1 MSFEYGKVIRCAF
14 NDSDAYRLTV
24 LRYKMPNGGKSI
36 PYINIRVLYKNKDGE
51 EKSSKQGICLTYDEF
66 RDYFGQIE
74 LLLAKSKNQFQHQI
88 YGDVRR
94 QRRFNVTMDTVNFS
108 MTLIKKSGVVQ
119 AIMGPTSALR
129 SVLEK
134 KDEILKEAEEML
146 ISEDGKDEKPGKDE
160 IDIRTQFVGE
170 NEELDFEV

>member
-1 MSFEYGKVIRCAF
+1 MSFEYGKVFRCAV

-24 LRYKMPNGGKSI
+24 LRYKTPNGSKSI

-74 LLLAKSKNQFQHQI
+74 FLLSKGKNQFQHQV

-94 QRRFNVTMDTVNFS
+94 HRRFNVTFDTLNFS
-108 MTLIKKSGVVQ
+108 MTLFKKNGTIQ

-129 SVLEK
+129 AILEK
-134 KDEILKEAEEML
+134 KEEIIREAEETL
-146 ISEDGKDEKPGKDE
+146 ISDVGGQVKFDEKDEMDF
-160 IDIRTQFVGE
+160 T
-170 NEELDFEV
+170 LDNQIQM

>member
-24 LRYKMPNGGKSI
+24 LRYKTPNGGKSI

-66 RDYFGQIE
+66 KDYFGQIE
-74 LLLAKSKNQFQHQI
+74 YLLEKSKNRFQHQV
-88 YGDVRR
+88 YGDVRK
-94 QRRFNVTMDTVNFS
+94 QRRFNITFDNANFS
-108 MTLIKKSGVVQ
+108 MTLIKKIGTVQ

-129 SVLEK
+129 AILEK

-146 ISEDGKDEKPGKDE
+146 ISGDGKAKIGKDFP
-160 IDIRTQFVGE
+160 TQFVGE
-170 NEELDFEV
+170 NEELDFEI